1 MNIPVLHQL
10 ALNESPYP
18 PLPSVRE
25 AMQRA
30 VAQAHRYPQFY
41 PDDLTEWIAAWCQVS
56 PDRVAVGSGSV
67 GVALQLLQAVVE
79 PGDTVAY
86 AWRTFD
92 AYPLLAAMVGAG
104 TVPVPLTPDG
114 SQDLNALLVA
124 LDHRTRVVV
133 LCNPH
138 NPTGTLITADALSAF
153 LRQVP
158 RHVTVLLDEAYVEF
172 ARGAQLPDAAALLD
186 RHPNLLV
193 LRTFSKAYGLA
204 ALRIG
209 YGLGATDLVA
219 RIRRQQLP
227 FGINAVATAAVEASL
242 RAVDELR
249 RRVDTVIAE
258 RDRLHHQLAAHGWH
272 IRPGHANS
280 VWLAAPDPVDEA
292 AAALTAARIRAR
304 HYPGEGLRLTVGSR
318 QANDAVLAALAGA
331 SRHAASE
338 GGAPGTRHDG
348 RATAVRHNGLRR
360 APVVRSP
367 SAHDD

>member
-1 MNIPVLHQL
+1 MNLPALHQL

-18 PLPSVRE
+18 PLPSVRK
-25 AMQRA
+25 AMRRA

-41 PDDLTEWIAAWCQVS
+41 PDDLTERVAAWCQVS
-56 PDRVAVGSGSV
+56 PDHVVIGSGSV
-67 GVALQLLQAVVE
+67 GVALQLLQSVAG

-92 AYPLLAAMVGAG
+92 AYPLLADMVGAG
-104 TVPVPLTPDG
+104 ADPVPLTADG
-114 SQDLNALLVA
+114 SQDLNALLAA

-138 NPTGTLITADALSAF
+138 NPTGTLVTADALSAF

-158 RHVTVLLDEAYVEF
+158 PHVVVLLDEAYVEF
-172 ARGAQLPDAAALLD
+172 ARDAELPNALTLLGD
-186 RHPNLLV
+186 HPNLLV

-209 YGLGATDLVA
+209 YGLGTPDLVA

-242 RAVDELR
+242 RATGELR

-258 RDRLHHQLAAHGWH
+258 RDRLHDRLLQHGWH

-280 VWLAAPDPVDEA
+280 VWLAAPDPVDDA
-292 AAALTAARIRAR
+292 AAALTAARIHAR
-304 HYPGEGLRLTVGSR
+304 HYPGEGLRLTIGSR
-318 QANDAVLAALAGA
+318 EANDAVLAALAHVTASGA
-331 SRHAASE
+331 YHRRPVRGRSRQMS
-338 GGAPGTRHDG
+338 
-348 RATAVRHNGLRR
+348 
-360 APVVRSP
+360 
-367 SAHDD
+367 